1 MLELPKR
8 KSKGRVFV
16 RELLNPSWK
25 KKKKKK
31 KRPNTFVLS
40 VSSCKRYFSSPE
52 ASGRACCNMQTR
64 VTYHNPKRKNQLG
77 KGERLQNTLCKWH
90 LADCG
95 LKEKQHT
102 RLHVHLYLPAL

>member
-1 MLELPKR
+1 M
-8 KSKGRVFV
+8 
-16 RELLNPSWK
+16 
-25 KKKKKK
+25 
-31 KRPNTFVLS
+31 LS
-40 VSSCKRYFSSPE
+40 VSSCKRYFSSPD